1 MTNDELTA
9 TGRPLGAL
17 LQLRPICV
25 ICKCGESTMRG
36 LIRDGLG
43 PPLFKR
49 PGSNRLLGYEGEVR
63 DWLES
68 NRRVTAPVKTAA

>member
-1 MTNDELTA
+1 
-9 TGRPLGAL
+9 
-17 LQLRPICV
+17 
-25 ICKCGESTMRG
+25 MRG

-68 NRRVTAPVKTAA
+68 NRRVAAPVKTAA